1 MKRYLLFFL
10 SLWRPNNRISGNQV
24 FRNNTWKPGNVFG
37 NPDISGQT
45 QIPENQEN
53 LKTRRLNLKKKTYY
67 MELDHLV
74 TILNLLC
81 KPGNY
86 TKPEDHIKPGNLIKT
101 GNHIKPGNLIKPG
114 NFIKLG
120 NYIKPGNY
128 I

>member
-74 TILNLLC
+74 TILNQPPILNQKTVLNQVDV
-81 KPGNY
+81 KPYNM
-86 TKPEDHIKPGNLIKT
+86 ELDHLETILNQETIL
-101 GNHIKPGNLIKPG
+101 N
-114 NFIKLG
+114 
-120 NYIKPGNY
+120 
-128 I
+128 